1 MYCTRYVRVARE
13 MGEFSP
19 FRTFADPSSV
29 FKQPQTARHFAG
41 SRLSNF
47 KKPNFARFQLK
58 ISRKLLQR
66 KKFNWANKLRAGSFL
81 ATEVFSFGNKLTPF
95 AKGGMFHKLRRI
107 SSLPLRRTMRG
118 MRPFF
123 FGLAAKPRTYLER
136 NIAIYMPPFSSDGR
150 CSENVQPPT
159 HHIAKKNTKDP
170 STSRPQSTIFADP
183 CTTLSPQKY
192 ANISLSC
199 CVVKYISK
207 YLGEFRLI
215 LASPNAHFSL
225 LHSFPAQKL

>member
-1 MYCTRYVRVARE
+1 MKHLRKKGWGGGFRIRSGYTTVQYVLYKVCARCKRN
-13 MGEFSP
+13 GRNSP

-47 KKPNFARFQLK
+47 KKPIFAHFKLK

-170 STSRPQSTIFADP
+170 STLAAAEYDFRRPLHDAFPTKICQ
-183 CTTLSPQKY
+183 
-192 ANISLSC
+192 
-199 CVVKYISK
+199 
-207 YLGEFRLI
+207 
-215 LASPNAHFSL
+215 HFSFIL
-225 LHSFPAQKL
+225 CCKIHFKISG